1 MFPGV
6 LIMLVRVNIAITA
19 SLHEKLCILMYSKKF
34 FSRAVNAQFFQYMC
48 EKWIILIRN
57 CQKNE
62 EFNISNIQK
71 IMISLI
77 KAIMIIFCML
87 ISTLHVNFMI
97 FCM

>member
-1 MFPGV
+1 MIQHKKITIYVFPGV

-34 FSRAVNAQFFQYMC
+34 LRAVNAQLFQYMC

-62 EFNISNIQK
+62 EFHISNIQK
-71 IMISLI
+71 IKISLI
-77 KAIMIIFCML
+77 
-87 ISTLHVNFMI
+87 
-97 FCM
+97 